1 MINKTPPGWKKAI
14 LSELGN
20 WFGGGTPSKS
30 NKDYWI
36 NGSIA
41 WVSPKDMNTK
51 KINKT
56 IDYITKEAV
65 TGSST
70 KIIPKNSILFVT
82 RSGIL
87 RNKLPIAINEIDVAI
102 NQDIKAFV
110 PDYKIDFSY
119 LVQYLWAN
127 ESFLLKSCVKTGTT
141 VESVD
146 YDQLKQFSCIYPHMQ
161 EQKKIAEILSTW
173 DQAIEKTQKLIELK
187 QSKYLLEEDGLINRT
202 PKQSRYCLTELG
214 YCYSGLTGKNKE
226 DFGEG
231 SNYIPYMKVYENR
244 KVNIIDLPKV
254 AVQENEKQSKVR
266 FGDILFTTSSE
277 TPEEVGLTSVLLN
290 NIDNTYLNSF
300 CFGFRL
306 FDFDKLCPFYAQY
319 LLRHQSVRNKLIKL
333 AQGSTRFNLSKR
345 EVMKIELE
353 LPTLSQQKK
362 ISSLLETLEKE
373 IEIHKNIKNFF
384 YKQKQG
390 LMQKLLTGE
399 WRVPLDQEAGHG

>member
-30 NKDYWI
+30 NKDYWL

-187 QSKYLLEEDGLINRT
+187 EKYFFDLLHRLVNKINKEFPKRIFLEEIVEIRIGRTPARDNKEYWDIEKVDSHIWLSISDLKHNEKISTSKENITNKAIADCNMKSIPAKTVVMSFKLTLGRVSILEVPAYTNEAIAAFFPKNSMLKSEFLFYLLQTIKWESFVDQAV
-202 PKQSRYCLTELG
+202 K
-214 YCYSGLTGKNKE
+214 GKTLNKE
-226 DFGEG
+226 KLKKIKICLVPVKKQDE
-231 SNYIPYMKVYENR
+231 I
-244 KVNIIDLPKV
+244 V
-254 AVQENEKQSKVR
+254 AIL
-266 FGDILFTTSSE
+266 DIL
-277 TPEEVGLTSVLLN
+277 N
-290 NIDNTYLNSF
+290 
-300 CFGFRL
+300 
-306 FDFDKLCPFYAQY
+306 
-319 LLRHQSVRNKLIKL
+319 
-333 AQGSTRFNLSKR
+333 
-345 EVMKIELE
+345 
-353 LPTLSQQKK
+353 
-362 ISSLLETLEKE
+362 KE
-373 IEIHKNIKNFF
+373 IDVFKNILDRTK
-384 YKQKQG
+384 KQKQG

-399 WRVPLDQEAGHG
+399 WRMPLDQETEHG